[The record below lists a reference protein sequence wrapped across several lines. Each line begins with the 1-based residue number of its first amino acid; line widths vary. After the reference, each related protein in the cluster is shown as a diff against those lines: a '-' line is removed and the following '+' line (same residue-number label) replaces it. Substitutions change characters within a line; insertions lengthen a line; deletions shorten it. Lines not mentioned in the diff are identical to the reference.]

1 MKKFKSKKASCL
13 ITSTALIMGMV
24 NVIPMTNYQSV
35 IAQTVMNSTVINSST
50 QIGIINKNNVTASAI
65 ESSKPIGYGV
75 NTTGGI
81 GGTSVV
87 CTTGADIMKQI
98 TAKKGNTNPLTIY
111 VKGKITPANSGVDEI
126 LLKDLSN
133 ISIIGDGTA
142 DLDQIGIRFVRCNNI
157 IVQNLKI
164 HHVKAGSGEG
174 DCLSFEST
182 KNVWVDHCE
191 LYNDYSGNSADKDY
205 YDGLLDFKKEC
216 ENITVSYNY
225 LHDSWKT
232 MLMGFSDS
240 DNYNRTITIHHNI
253 FENCNSRLPL
263 FRYGKAHIYN
273 NYFKDIYTSCINS
286 RMGAEVFVENNVF
299 ENVKNPV
306 CSLDSDVIGYW
317 NLGANV
323 YNNCSGS
330 PVSSAGEQGW
340 TEDMKSTTSYKPTY
354 SYSSESTTNLIST
367 LKSSVGVGGGVT
379 IGTSTTPQV
388 TTTSSPVTTTGNQ
401 GTAVLSGENK
411 HNFTTDGT
419 SSSYFV
425 INGSVASDKGDMSY
439 NNLTLS
445 KCIKID
451 STGSISFTTSVPA
464 KVTMVIKGKAD
475 GGELLLNGS
484 KINEL
489 SSISTVG
496 KTVTFDLSTAGKYTI
511 NKGSGENYIY
521 YIAVSSSGGTV
532 VTSNPSVTTTVTT
545 NVNTTTSKPITTQ
558 SPINIGDYKATH
570 VIFCS
575 PNASSNGAG
584 TLDSPTT
591 VEKAIESIEAG
602 GVVYL
607 LAGTYKYN
615 VPIKILKANSGVNG
629 KIKMLRPYN
638 GEVIFDFSGQTYG
651 DTATNYRGFSLEGDY
666 WHVFNITI
674 KGAADNGMILSG
686 SNNVV
691 ELCKFEANR
700 DTGLQLSRTDTT
712 QNNISSWPSYNLI
725 KNCTSFNNMD
735 PATGENADGFAPKL
749 TCGVGNVFDGCI
761 AYNNVDDGWDMYAKS
776 ETGPIG
782 VVTLKNCISF
792 RNGSTSAG
800 VFTANSD
807 GNGFKLGGSGI
818 GTPHIVENCIA
829 FENKKHGVTNNNNPE
844 KLTLKDITSF
854 DNGKG
859 DSNGANFQLNRTN
872 ATFKNFLSYKKSGS
886 ASDSLI
892 GTISNSI
899 YYNSGKYYLVLS
911 DTAINK
917 DKVGVVDIGP
927 SDADFTGIKSPALGA
942 DVHELWRNAD
952 GSINTQGFL
961 MTTSN
966 SKFNSMGA
974 KFGASTASKPLEP
987 NISGAKV
994 GVSGSVV
1001 IETTTTA
1008 VTTATTTFT
1017 TTTTPNST
1025 FKYGDLNSNSRV
1037 DNSDLVSLS
1046 QHLIG
1051 DKVLSGVQLSAADL
1065 TVDGEV
1071 DIADLALLK
1080 QYLMGDNV
1088 KLGN

>member
-1 MKKFKSKKASCL
+1 MKKFKSKKASCI

-24 NVIPMTNYQSV
+24 NIIPMANYQSV
-35 IAQTVMNSTVINSST
+35 IAQTVMNSTVIDSST

-65 ESSKPIGYGV
+65 ESSKPVGYGV

-98 TAKKGNTNPLTIY
+98 EAKDGNTNPLTIY

-157 IVQNLKI
+157 IVQNLKV

-191 LYNDYSGNSADKDY
+191 LYNDYSGNESDKDY

-253 FENCNSRLPL
+253 FGNCNSRLPL

-330 PVSSAGEQGW
+330 PVSSASEQGW
-340 TEDMKSTTSYKPTY
+340 TADMKSTTSYKPTY
-354 SYSSESTTNLIST
+354 SYSSELTTNLVST
-367 LKSSVGVGGGVT
+367 LTSSVGVGGGVT

-388 TTTSSPVTTTGNQ
+388 TTTSSPVTTT
-401 GTAVLSGENK
+401 
-411 HNFTTDGT
+411 
-419 SSSYFV
+419 
-425 INGSVASDKGDMSY
+425 
-439 NNLTLS
+439 
-445 KCIKID
+445 
-451 STGSISFTTSVPA
+451 
-464 KVTMVIKGKAD
+464 
-475 GGELLLNGS
+475 
-484 KINEL
+484 
-489 SSISTVG
+489 
-496 KTVTFDLSTAGKYTI
+496 
-511 NKGSGENYIY
+511 
-521 YIAVSSSGGTV
+521 
-532 VTSNPSVTTTVTT
+532 VTT
-545 NVNTTTSKPITTQ
+545 NVNTTTSKPVTTQ

-584 TLDSPTT
+584 TLDNPTT

-615 VPIKILKANSGVNG
+615 VPIKILEANSGTSG

-712 QNNISSWPSYNLI
+712 KSKIEDWPSYNLI

-749 TCGVGNVFDGCI
+749 TCGVGNVFDGCM

-829 FENKKHGVTNNNNPE
+829 FENKKHGVTDNNNPE

-886 ASDSLI
+886 ASDSMI

-899 YYNSGKYYLVLS
+899 YYNSGKYYLVSS
-911 DTAINK
+911 DTAISSN
-917 DKVGVVDIGP
+917 KVGVVDNGP
-927 SDADFTGIKSPALGA
+927 SDADFTGVKSPELGA

-966 SKFNSMGA
+966 SKLNSMGA
-974 KFGASTASKPLEP
+974 KFGVSTASKPLEP

-1001 IETTTTA
+1001 IETTTTT
-1008 VTTATTTFT
+1008 VTTTTTTFT
-1017 TTTTPNST
+1017 TTTTPSST
-1025 FKYGDLNSNSRV
+1025 FKYGDLNSDSRV